1 MAQFQLSSEESSL
14 FEIMKVLREDNK
26 VSLKNMDSIKR
37 MAKLIPHTDSKTQT
51 HFDNLV
57 TAIQEGQRS
66 TARRTSLS
74 PEKKALWTEFAEIK
88 VAPNKE
94 TYAAVCEAAA
104 MLILNA
110 WIDYPR
116 PGTEQAYTPGDN
128 NGNRKRR
135 RVCDDSFQC
144 AAMLV
149 EKMAAAPAA
158 PRMTQNQR
166 WIYTL
171 ADLLDKLCW

>member
-1 MAQFQLSSEESSL
+1 MAQFQLSSEETSL

-26 VSLKNMDSIKR
+26 VSLKSMDSLKS
-37 MAKLIPHTDSKTQT
+37 MAKLISHTDSETQKL
-51 HFDNLV
+51 FDNLV
-57 TAIQEGQRS
+57 ATLQEGQRS
-66 TARRTSLS
+66 TALQTAVC
-74 PEKKALWTEFAEIK
+74 PEKKALWTQFAELK

-94 TYAAVCEAAA
+94 AYATACEAAA
-104 MLILNA
+104 KLILDA
-110 WIDYPR
+110 WLDYPR
-116 PGTEQAYTPGDN
+116 PGTEQAYTPGDH

-135 RVCDDSFQC
+135 LVCDDSFQC